1 MYRSKQT
8 YRLNE
13 LTDEQIEAL
22 MDSCP
27 TDSEPDDNCEED
39 NDDDDT
45 EEAQTAPLSWSFLD
59 DVLNEE
65 IIINDNLE
73 NISYNILDSSQNISD
88 RNIDAEIST
97 EVSEHFIIYIGKH
110 FNHSLGNTLPG
121 NHSSE
126 KGWYIILQ

>member
-45 EEAQTAPLSWSFLD
+45 EEAQNAPLSWSS
-59 DVLNEE
+59 LNEE

-97 EVSEHFIIYIGKH
+97 EVI
-110 FNHSLGNTLPG
+110 HSLGNTLPG